1 MPRAHDGR
9 TAFVVKWVASVMQ
22 IAGYTATGF
31 DWTPWNAWLFLGGV
45 AGWLAVGVL
54 WNDRALMLIHAVAP
68 DRDARRVVESMSAVT
83 SRSRRE
89 IRPRR

>member
-1 MPRAHDGR
+1 MPSDVAMPRAHDGR

-31 DWTPWNAWLFLGGV
+31 DWTPWNAYLFLGGV

-54 WNDRALMLIHAVAP
+54 WNDRALMLIHAVALI
-68 DRDARRVVESMSAVT
+68 AMLAGLS
-83 SRSRRE
+83 SR
-89 IRPRR
+89 